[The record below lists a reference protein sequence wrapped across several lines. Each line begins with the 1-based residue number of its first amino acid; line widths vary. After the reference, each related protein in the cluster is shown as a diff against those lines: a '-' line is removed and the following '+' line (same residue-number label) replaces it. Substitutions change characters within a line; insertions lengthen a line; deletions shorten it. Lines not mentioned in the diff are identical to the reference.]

1 MNVKRLLDTNIGH
14 FFISAILGLGLAS
27 LFNKVC
33 KDKNCLI
40 FNGPIL
46 TEFEGKVY
54 KHGEKCYKYSL
65 NPTKCEKTKRVID
78 ISDPNEG
85 KPQGT

>member
-1 MNVKRLLDTNIGH
+1 MNVKRLLDTGIGRI
-14 FFISAILGLGLAS
+14 FISAILGIGLAS

-33 KDKNCLI
+33 KDKNCLV

-46 TEFEGKVY
+46 TEFDGKIY

-65 NPTKCEKTKRVID
+65 NPAKCDKTKRIID
-78 ISDPNEG
+78 VSDPNED
-85 KPQGT
+85 KPTM

>member
-1 MNVKRLLDTNIGH
+1 MNFKRLLDTEMGR

-33 KDKNCLI
+33 KDKNCI
-40 FNGPIL
+40 TFNGPVL
-46 TEFEGKVY
+46 SEFEGKIY

-65 NPTKCEKTKRVID
+65 QSSKCESTKRIID
-78 ISDPNEG
+78 VSDPNELR
-85 KPQGT
+85 GT

>member
-1 MNVKRLLDTNIGH
+1 MNVKRLLDTEMGR

-33 KDKNCLI
+33 KDKNCI
-40 FNGPIL
+40 TFNGPVL
-46 TEFEGKVY
+46 SEFEGKIY

-65 NPTKCEKTKRVID
+65 QSSKCESTKRIID
-78 ISDPNEG
+78 VSDPNEVR
-85 KPQGT
+85 GT

>member
-1 MNVKRLLDTNIGH
+1 MNFKRLLDTEMGR

-33 KDKNCLI
+33 KDKNCI
-40 FNGPIL
+40 TFNGPVL
-46 TEFEGKVY
+46 SEFEGKIY

-65 NPTKCEKTKRVID
+65 QSSKCESTKRIID
-78 ISDPNEG
+78 VSDPNEVR
-85 KPQGT
+85 GT